1 MIFSV
6 ANALAR
12 RSNIAGATFTANIGN
27 QKMTLIEHL
36 ESCGVD
42 LKRQGKPGEYL
53 ALCPGCGKFK
63 LAINV
68 DKQKWQCW
76 RCSQGGGI
84 KALCRFLSIKEF
96 SDGTQDIRKLRQY
109 YTAPKTQDSIRILNT
124 GELPKEFTKI
134 GTKIGSFMEKRAT
147 SFLYNRGVTDRQI
160 QDWNLGY
167 CISGPYSGFLIIPVV
182 DLEGKV
188 RTWQGRRIFGG
199 GDKNANPSNVDKI
212 PFNLQYA
219 KDYPGI
225 IIVEGPFDAMAT
237 HSRLSQTMNLSS
249 IALMGHTCSPLLAR
263 QIINYVR
270 PKWMWIAL
278 DPDVSRGECERMAGL
293 FKNEGLETVKICFL
307 TKDPDEVVNIEEW
320 RTILAQSE
328 ETVIRRVNR

>member
-1 MIFSV
+1 M
-6 ANALAR
+6 
-12 RSNIAGATFTANIGN
+12 TF
-27 QKMTLIEHL
+27 LEHL
-36 ESCGVD
+36 ESSGID
-42 LKRQGKPGEYL
+42 LRRQGKPGEYL
-53 ALCPGCGKFK
+53 ALCPQCGKAK
-63 LAINV
+63 LAINIE
-68 DKQKWQCW
+68 KRKFQCW
-76 RCSQGGGI
+76 RCNVGGGVF
-84 KALCRFLSIKEF
+84 ALCKFLGIKPF
-96 SDGTQDIRKLRQY
+96 DDNTQDIRKLRQY
-109 YTAPKTQDSIRILNT
+109 YTERPPQDSIRILNT

-293 FKNEGLETVKICFL
+293 FRSEGTENVRICNMPS
-307 TKDPDEVVNIEEW
+307 DPDEIVNVDDW
-320 RTILAQSE
+320 RKILDRSE
-328 ETVIRRVNR
+328 ETVIRRINR